1 MRRCIPFVSYA
12 AMRWRCSVYKGSTG
26 RPRRRSFSAWRTKGA
41 ARSGR
46 GGMVACRRSAST
58 SIRGGVIRSLAP
70 GLRAGIGAGW
80 GRIRGAAGHH
90 DCRGRTARIRP
101 RRPAP
106 GPAIGRTP
114 DGCLSPR
121 TVDVHPH
128 LPLATPVAGHPPT
141 PGAPCDPAAGH
152 PYIAAPLPAPV
163 AVRPY
168 IAVRPRRRRSAVVP
182 GGRRCEARA
191 VRIGRAAGYAI
202 RAGGPVHG
210 RRGLGRGA
218 AEPAAG
224 ADEGSGQSDG
234 AQQRASIHGVSCSV
248 FEAALH

>member
-1 MRRCIPFVSYA
+1 MRRCIPFVSCA
-12 AMRWRCSVYKGSTG
+12 AMRWRCSVYKG
-26 RPRRRSFSAWRTKGA
+26 
-41 ARSGR
+41 RSGATETAVFL
-46 GGMVACRRSAST
+46 GMAYEGCGTVRSRRDVVRRRSAST
-58 SIRGGVIRSLAP
+58 SIRGGVIGSLAP
-70 GLRAGIGAGW
+70 VCAPASGWGGAGF
-80 GRIRGAAGHH
+80 RAAGHH

-101 RRPAP
+101 RRPPP
-106 GPAIGRTP
+106 GPAIGRAP

-202 RAGGPVHG
+202 RAGGLVRG